1 MAGITGDR
9 TKIRLGPQKLLFGA
23 SGSEVNIGFTGGDTV
38 ALYTPTYREIM
49 VNQIGSPVDLRIV
62 KEEFVVRG
70 QMMEIDRDNI
80 LKLCPGASAAGGAA
94 SAAGADFGRRPG
106 YSVAQ
111 NASGV
116 LIVHPQDL
124 DDADKSFD
132 FTIPIAVSIAPLELL
147 LKTDEETPMKFEFRA
162 IADPSKDDGQ
172 HLFRFGY

>member
-9 TKIRLGPQKLLFGA
+9 TKIKLGPQKIRFGA
-23 SGSEVNIGFTGGDTV
+23 SGSEVNLGFTSGDTV

-70 QMMEIDRDNI
+70 NWLEIDRDN
-80 LKLCPGASAAGGAA
+80 LLTLCPGASAASGAA

-124 DDADKSFD
+124 DDAVKTFD
-132 FTIPIAVSIAPLELL
+132 FTIPIAVSVSPLELL
-147 LKTDEETPMKFEFRA
+147 LKADEETPMKFEFRA
-162 IADPSKDDGQ
+162 IADPAREDGQ